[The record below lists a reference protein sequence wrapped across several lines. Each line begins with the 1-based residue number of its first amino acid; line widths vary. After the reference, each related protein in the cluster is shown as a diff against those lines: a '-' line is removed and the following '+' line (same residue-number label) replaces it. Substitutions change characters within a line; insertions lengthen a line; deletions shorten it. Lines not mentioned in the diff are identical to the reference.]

1 MQKISDLAPPI
12 SEKTRFFKTPDLPI
26 IWVPQLQTGA
36 TPTRFI
42 KIKKF
47 FRQFTNPDGYFKM
60 GNKKIFDYQTHFRAL
75 TGL

>member
-36 TPTRFI
+36 TATLCTQI
-42 KIKKF
+42 KNG

>member
-36 TPTRFI
+36 TPTRCTQ
-42 KIKKF
+42 IKKKI
-47 FRQFTNPDGYFKM
+47 TNLPTQM
-60 GNKKIFDYQTHFRAL
+60 GTSKWATKNFLVT
-75 TGL
+75 